1 MRLAHRVHT
10 SATAAQVWE
19 LLGDPRA
26 WPQFDLLLRRVE
38 GHHAPATTGQN
49 LIAVARFGALRIP
62 VDVVEAV
69 PGHRLVL
76 LVHTAPGIRERVT
89 HEITTAVRGGCD
101 LEVSVVVD
109 GLLAPVAAAPLYLVS
124 GLTTRL
130 LAARTEGLARAARR
144 VA

>member
-10 SATAAQVWE
+10 IATATQVWQ
-19 LLGDPRA
+19 LLGDPKA

-38 GHHAPATTGQN
+38 GYHAPATTGQQ

-69 PGHRLVL
+69 PGRRLVL

-109 GLLAPVAAAPLYLVS
+109 GLLAPVAAAPLYLAS
-124 GLTTRL
+124 GFTTRL
-130 LAARTEGLARAARR
+130 LASRTDRLARAARR

>member
-26 WPQFDLLLRRVE
+26 WPRLDPLLRRVE

-69 PGHRLVL
+69 PGRRLVL
-76 LVHTAPGIRERVT
+76 LVHTAPGIRERMT
-89 HEITTAVRGGCD
+89 FEITTAVRGGCD

-109 GLLAPVAAAPLYLVS
+109 GLLAPLAAAPLYLAS
-124 GLTTRL
+124 GFTTRL
-130 LAARTEGLARAARR
+130 LAARTDRLARAARR

>member
-10 SATAAQVWE
+10 SATATQVWQ
-19 LLGDPRA
+19 LLGDPQA

-69 PGHRLVL
+69 PGRRLVL
-76 LVHTAPGIRERVT
+76 LVHTAPGLRERVT

-101 LEVSVVVD
+101 LTVSVVVD

-130 LAARTEGLARAARR
+130 LGARTERLARAARR